1 MAGENVVV
9 GRVIACQ
16 KNIEGNKKMARK
28 TPLEKIRNI
37 GIAAH
42 IDAGKTT
49 TTERILFYTGKTHK
63 LGEVHDGA
71 AVTDFMEQER
81 ERGITIQSAAVTAEW
96 KGHQINIIDT
106 PGHVDFTIEVERSLR
121 VLDGVVAVFCA
132 VGGVQSQSETVWRQA
147 NRYEVPR
154 MVFVNKMD
162 RTGADF
168 FRVVNQIKTR
178 LGGNAVPIQ
187 LPIGAEDKFTGLVDL
202 MTMKAEIYTNDLGT
216 EIKEEEIP
224 AELQAKAKEMR
235 DEMVE
240 AIAGEDDTLMEK
252 YFEDPDSI
260 TVEELKAG
268 LRKAVCNNRIVP
280 VTCGTAFKNKG
291 VQLLLNNVVDYMP
304 SPVDVKA
311 IEGELEDGTKV
322 ERHSSDEEP
331 FSALAFKVMTDPFV
345 GRLTFLRVYSGV
357 ITSGSYVLNATNG
370 KKERIARLVRMYA
383 DQRLEEN
390 EVYAGD
396 ICAAVGLKD
405 TTTGDTLCDEKA
417 PIILEKMTF
426 PEPVISVAIEPKT
439 KADQDKMGIALQKLA
454 EEDPSFRVKSDAETG
469 QTIISGM
476 GELHL
481 DIIVDRML
489 REFKVEANIGKPQ
502 VAYRETIRGNA
513 DQDSKFI
520 RQSGGKG
527 QYGHCKVRISP
538 AEENAGFVFENKIV
552 GGAIPKEYIEPARK
566 GMEEALEGGILAGY
580 PMIDVKVELYDG
592 SYHEVD
598 SSEMAFKIA
607 GSMAIKEG
615 CKKASPCILEPMM
628 KVEIEIPDEFTGT
641 IIGDIS
647 RRRGRVEGQEPLG
660 NTGNVIVRAIVPLA
674 NMFGYATD
682 LRSNTQGRGTF
693 SMEFQKYEQ
702 VPANVEKEIIEKA
715 GATAKA

>member
-1 MAGENVVV
+1 
-9 GRVIACQ
+9 
-16 KNIEGNKKMARK
+16 MARQTK
-28 TPLEKIRNI
+28 LEKIRNI

-63 LGEVHDGA
+63 LGETHDGA
-71 AVTDFMEQER
+71 SVTDFMEQEK
-81 ERGITIQSAAVTAEW
+81 ERGITIQSAAVTAYW

-162 RTGADF
+162 RTGANF
-168 FRVVNQIKTR
+168 YRVVDQIKNR
-178 LGGNAVPIQ
+178 LGANAVPIQ
-187 LPIGAEDKFTGLVDL
+187 LPIGAEDEFKGLINL

-216 EIKEEEIP
+216 DIKEEDIP
-224 AELQAKAKEMR
+224 A
-235 DEMVE
+235 DMVE
-240 AIAGEDDTLMEK
+240 KANQYRADMIEKISETDDDLMMKYLEGEEPTID
-252 YFEDPDSI
+252 
-260 TVEELKAG
+260 ELKAA
-268 LRKAVCNNRIVP
+268 LRKAVCDNKIVP
-280 VTCGTAFKNKG
+280 VCCGTAFKNKG
-291 VQLLLNNVVDYMP
+291 VQLLLDAVVEFMP
-304 SPVDVKA
+304 APTDVKA
-311 IEGELEDGTKV
+311 IEGELEDGSKV
-322 ERHSSDEEP
+322 ERHSSDDEP
-331 FSALAFKVMTDPFV
+331 FSALSFKVMTDPYV
-345 GRLTFLRVYSGV
+345 GRLTFMRVYSGKL
-357 ITSGSYVLNATNG
+357 TSGSYVLNSTTG
-370 KKERIARLVRMYA
+370 KKERISRLVQMYA
-383 DQRLEEN
+383 DQRNEIQ

-405 TTTGDTLCDEKA
+405 TTTGDTLCDEKE
-417 PIILEKMTF
+417 PIILERMTF
-426 PEPVISVAIEPKT
+426 PTPVISVAIEPKT

-454 EEDPSFRVKSDAETG
+454 EEDPSFQVKTDAETG

-481 DIIVDRML
+481 EIIVDRML
-489 REFKVEANIGKPQ
+489 REFKVDANVGKPQ
-502 VAYRETIRGNA
+502 VAYRETIRGEA

-527 QYGHCKVRISP
+527 QYGHVKVKISP

-566 GMEEALEGGILAGY
+566 GMEEALEGGIMAGF

-615 CKKASPCILEPMM
+615 CKKARPCILEPMM
-628 KVEIEIPDEFTGT
+628 KVEIEIPDEYTGN
-641 IIGDIS
+641 IIGDIAK
-647 RRRGRVEGQEPLG
+647 RRGRVEGQEPQAG
-660 NTGNVIVRAIVPLA
+660 TGNVIVRATVPLA

-693 SMEFQKYEQ
+693 SMEFKCYEQ
-702 VPANVEKEIIEKA
+702 VPRNVEEEIIAKA
-715 GATAKA
+715 GAVKA

>member
-1 MAGENVVV
+1 MP
-9 GRVIACQ
+9 RQ
-16 KNIEGNKKMARK
+16 

-63 LGEVHDGA
+63 IGEVHDGA

-81 ERGITIQSAAVTAEW
+81 ERGITIQSAAVTAAW

-162 RTGADF
+162 RTGANF
-168 FRVVNQIKTR
+168 YRVVDQIKNR
-178 LGGNAVPIQ
+178 LGANAHPIR
-187 LPIGAEDKFTGLVDL
+187 LPIGAEDKFTGLIDL
-202 MTMKAEIYTNDLGT
+202 FTMKAEIYTNDLGT
-216 EIKEEEIP
+216 DIKEEDIP
-224 AELQAKAKEMR
+224 ADMLDKAKEYR
-235 DEMVE
+235 DALVE
-240 AIAGEDDTLMEK
+240 AIAETDDTLMEK
-252 YFEDPDSI
+252 FFEDPESI
-260 TVEELKAG
+260 TVDELKAG
-268 LRKAVCNNRIVP
+268 LRKAVCDNKIVP

-291 VQLLLNNVVDYMP
+291 VQLLLDSIVELMP

-311 IEGELEDGTKV
+311 IEGELEDGSKT
-322 ERHSSDEEP
+322 ERHSSDDEP
-331 FSALAFKVMTDPFV
+331 FSALAFKVMTDPYV
-345 GRLTFLRVYSGV
+345 GRLTFLRVYSGK

-370 KKERIARLVRMYA
+370 KKERISRLVRMYA

-417 PIILEKMTF
+417 PIILEKMSF

-439 KADQDKMGIALQKLA
+439 KADQDKMAIALQKLA
-454 EEDPSFRVKSDAETG
+454 EEDPSFRVKTDNETG

-481 DIIVDRML
+481 DIIVDRLM
-489 REFKVEANIGKPQ
+489 REFKVDANVGKPQ
-502 VAYRETIRGNA
+502 VAYRETIRGNS

-527 QYGHCKVRISP
+527 QYGHVKVRISP

-615 CKKASPCILEPMM
+615 CKKARPCILEPMM
-628 KVEIEIPDEFTGT
+628 KVEIEVPEENTGD

-647 RRRGRVEGQEPLG
+647 SRRGRVEGMEIIEG
-660 NTGNVIVRAIVPLA
+660 TGIQKIRAIVPLA
-674 NMFGYATD
+674 EMFGYATD
-682 LRSNTQGRGTF
+682 IRSKTQGRGTF
-693 SMEFQKYEQ
+693 SMEFSKYEQ
-702 VPANVEKEIIEKA
+702 VPTNIETEIISKS
-715 GATAKA
+715 GAAV

>member
-1 MAGENVVV
+1 
-9 GRVIACQ
+9 
-16 KNIEGNKKMARK
+16 MARK

-63 LGEVHDGA
+63 IGEVHDGA

-81 ERGITIQSAAVTAEW
+81 ERGITIQSAAVTAAW
-96 KGHQINIIDT
+96 KGHQINVIDT

-162 RTGADF
+162 RTGANF
-168 FRVVNQIKTR
+168 YRVVDQIRNR
-178 LGGNAVPIQ
+178 LGGNAHPIR
-187 LPIGAEDKFTGLVDL
+187 LPIGAEDKFQGLIDL
-202 MTMKAEIYTNDLGT
+202 FEMKAYIYTNDLGT
-216 EIKEEEIP
+216 DIKVEDIP
-224 AELQAKAKEMR
+224 ADMLDQAKEYREAL
-235 DEMVE
+235 VE
-240 AIAGEDDTLMEK
+240 AIAETDDALMEK
-252 YFEDPDSI
+252 YFEDPESI
-260 TVEELKAG
+260 TVDELKKG
-268 LRKAVCNNRIVP
+268 LRKAVCDNKIVP

-291 VQLLLNNVVDYMP
+291 VQLLLDSIVELMP

-322 ERHSSDEEP
+322 ERHSSDDEP
-331 FSALAFKVMTDPFV
+331 FSALAFKVMTDPYV
-345 GRLTFLRVYSGV
+345 GRLTFLRIYSGKL
-357 ITSGSYVLNATNG
+357 TSGSYVLNATNG
-370 KKERIARLVRMYA
+370 KKERISRLVQMYA
-383 DQRLEEN
+383 DQRIEED

-405 TTTGDTLCDEKA
+405 TTTGDTLCDEKS
-417 PIILEKMTF
+417 PIILERMTF

-454 EEDPSFRVKSDAETG
+454 EEDPSFRVKSDTETG

-527 QYGHCKVRISP
+527 QYGHVKVRISP

-552 GGAIPKEYIEPARK
+552 GGAVPREYIEPARK
-566 GMEEALEGGILAGY
+566 GMEEALEGGILAGF

-615 CKKASPCILEPMM
+615 CRKAQPCILEPMM

-647 RRRGRVEGQEPLG
+647 RRRGRIEGQEPQG
-660 NTGNVIVRAIVPLA
+660 NTGNVIVRSMVPLA

-693 SMEFQKYEQ
+693 SMEFDHYEQ
-702 VPANVEKEIIEKA
+702 VPANVEKEIIEKS
-715 GATAKA
+715 GASKA